1 MGLFDFFRR
10 NETFEFNGEELT
22 INDDKWTY
30 EYVFD
35 TSNPDARKVV
45 DLLKSC
51 RTKIES
57 LRALKFAYVNDLYN
71 IDVDR
76 LESAVNDIEKTC
88 LLLGKYKPVFSNV
101 FSENIKMLE
110 DTDEILDVIKQSLI
124 KEEEDVTNKIADDII
139 GTQSY
144 V

>member
-35 TSNPDARKVV
+35 TSNPSERKVV

>member
-10 NETFEFNGEELT
+10 NETFEFNGEFLT

-35 TSNPDARKVV
+35 TSNPDERKVV

-71 IDVDR
+71 IGVDH

>member
-10 NETFEFNGEELT
+10 NETFEFNGEFLT

-35 TSNPDARKVV
+35 TSNPDERKVV

>member
-1 MGLFDFFRR
+1 MGLFNFFRR

-22 INDDKWTY
+22 INDDKWIY

-35 TSNPDARKVV
+35 TSNPDERKVV

-76 LESAVNDIEKTC
+76 LASAVDDIEKTC

-110 DTDEILDVIKQSLI
+110 DTDKILDVIKQSLI

>member
-35 TSNPDARKVV
+35 TSNPVERKVV

-88 LLLGKYKPVFSNV
+88 LLLGKYKPVFCNA

>member
-1 MGLFDFFRR
+1 MGLFNFFRR

-22 INDDKWTY
+22 INDDKWAY

-35 TSNPDARKVV
+35 SSNSDERKIV

-51 RTKIES
+51 RNKIES

-76 LESAVNDIEKTC
+76 LASAVDDIEKTC

-101 FSENIKMLE
+101 FTENIKMLE
-110 DTDEILDVIKQSLI
+110 DTDEILDAIKQSLI

>member
-35 TSNPDARKVV
+35 TSNPGERKVV

-76 LESAVNDIEKTC
+76 LESAVNDIEKTG

-101 FSENIKMLE
+101 FRENIKMLE

>member
-35 TSNPDARKVV
+35 TSNPDERKVV

-88 LLLGKYKPVFSNV
+88 LLLGKYKPVFSNA

>member
-35 TSNPDARKVV
+35 TSNPGERKVV

-88 LLLGKYKPVFSNV
+88 LLLSKYKPVFSNA

>member
-35 TSNPDARKVV
+35 TSNPDERKVV

-88 LLLGKYKPVFSNV
+88 LLLGKYKSVFSNV

-124 KEEEDVTNKIADDII
+124 KEEEDVTNKIAGDII

>member
-1 MGLFDFFRR
+1 MGLFNFFRR

-22 INDDKWTY
+22 INGDKWTY

-35 TSNPDARKVV
+35 TSNPDERKVV

-76 LESAVNDIEKTC
+76 LESAVNDIEKHVFYLVNTSLYSVMFSVKTLKC
-88 LLLGKYKPVFSNV
+88 LK
-101 FSENIKMLE
+101 
-110 DTDEILDVIKQSLI
+110 ILTKF
-124 KEEEDVTNKIADDII
+124 
-139 GTQSY
+139 
-144 V
+144 

>member
-35 TSNPDARKVV
+35 LSNTDERKIVE
-45 DLLKSC
+45 LLKSC
-51 RTKIES
+51 RTKIKN

-76 LESAVNDIEKTC
+76 LEKTTDDIEKTC
-88 LLLGKYKPVFSNV
+88 LLLGKYKPVFNNV
-101 FSENIKMLE
+101 FTENIKMLE
-110 DTDEILDVIKQSLI
+110 DIDEILDVIKQSLI
-124 KEEEDVTNKIADDII
+124 KEEEDVTNRIADDII
-139 GTQSY
+139 GTQNY

>member
-35 TSNPDARKVV
+35 TSNPDERKVV

-76 LESAVNDIEKTC
+76 LESAVNDIEKTS

>member
-35 TSNPDARKVV
+35 TSNPDERKVV

-76 LESAVNDIEKTC
+76 LTSAVDDIEKTC

>member
-35 TSNPDARKVV
+35 TSNPDERKVV

-71 IDVDR
+71 IDVDH

-88 LLLGKYKPVFSNV
+88 LLLGKYKPVSSNV

>member
-1 MGLFDFFRR
+1 MGLFNFFRR

-35 TSNPDARKVV
+35 TSNPDEREVV

-101 FSENIKMLE
+101 FSKNIKMLE

>member
-1 MGLFDFFRR
+1 MGLFNFFRR

-35 TSNPDARKVV
+35 TSNPDERKIV

-51 RTKIES
+51 RNKLEG
-57 LRALKFAYVNDLYN
+57 LRALKFAYVNDLYI

-76 LESAVNDIEKTC
+76 LEKTVNDIEKTC

-139 GTQSY
+139 GTQNY

>member
-1 MGLFDFFRR
+1 MGLFNFFRR

-35 TSNPDARKVV
+35 TSNPDERKVV

-76 LESAVNDIEKTC
+76 LASAVDDIEKTC

-110 DTDEILDVIKQSLI
+110 DTDKILDVIKQSLI

>member
-35 TSNPDARKVV
+35 TSNPDERKVV

-57 LRALKFAYVNDLYN
+57 LRALKFAYANDLYN

>member
-35 TSNPDARKVV
+35 TSNPDERKVV

-71 IDVDR
+71 IDVGR

>member
-1 MGLFDFFRR
+1 MGLVDFFRR
-10 NETFEFNGEELT
+10 NETFEFNGEFLT

-35 TSNPDARKVV
+35 TSNPDERKVV

-71 IDVDR
+71 IDVDH

>member
-35 TSNPDARKVV
+35 TSNPDERKVV

-88 LLLGKYKPVFSNV
+88 LLLGKYKPVFSNA

-124 KEEEDVTNKIADDII
+124 REEEDVTNKIADDII

>member
-35 TSNPDARKVV
+35 TSNPDERKVV

-101 FSENIKMLE
+101 FAENIKMLE

>member
-35 TSNPDARKVV
+35 VSNPDERKIV

-51 RTKIES
+51 RTKLES
-57 LRALKFAYVNDLYN
+57 LRALKFAYVNDLYI

-76 LESAVNDIEKTC
+76 LENAVNDIEKTC

>member
-35 TSNPDARKVV
+35 TSNTDERKVV

-76 LESAVNDIEKTC
+76 LASAIDDIEKTC

>member
-35 TSNPDARKVV
+35 TSNPDERKIV

-51 RTKIES
+51 RTKLEG
-57 LRALKFAYVNDLYN
+57 LRALKFAYVNDLYI
-71 IDVDR
+71 IDVDC
-76 LESAVNDIEKTC
+76 LENAVNDIEKTC

>member
-10 NETFEFNGEELT
+10 NETFEFNSEELT

-35 TSNPDARKVV
+35 TSNPDERKVV

>member
-10 NETFEFNGEELT
+10 NETFEFNGEELA

-35 TSNPDARKVV
+35 TSNPDERKVV

>member
-30 EYVFD
+30 KYVFD
-35 TSNPDARKVV
+35 TSNPDERKIV

-51 RTKIES
+51 RNKIES

-76 LESAVNDIEKTC
+76 LASAVDDIEKTC

-101 FSENIKMLE
+101 FTENIKMLE

>member
-35 TSNPDARKVV
+35 TSNPDERKVV

-88 LLLGKYKPVFSNV
+88 LSLGKYKPVFSNV

>member
-30 EYVFD
+30 EHVFD
-35 TSNPDARKVV
+35 TSNPDERKVV

-88 LLLGKYKPVFSNV
+88 LFLGKYKPVFSNV

-124 KEEEDVTNKIADDII
+124 KEEEGVTNKIADDII

>member
-35 TSNPDARKVV
+35 TSNPVERKVV

-101 FSENIKMLE
+101 FSENITMLE

>member
-1 MGLFDFFRR
+1 MGSSHIFRR
-10 NETFEFNGEELT
+10 MKALEFKGGERT

-35 TSNPDARKVV
+35 TSNPDERKVV

>member
-35 TSNPDARKVV
+35 TSNPDERKVV

-51 RTKIES
+51 RTKIER

-76 LESAVNDIEKTC
+76 LESAVNDIKKTC
-88 LLLGKYKPVFSNV
+88 LLLGKYKPVFRNV

>member
-1 MGLFDFFRR
+1 MGLFNFFRR

-35 TSNPDARKVV
+35 TSNPDERKVV

-76 LESAVNDIEKTC
+76 LTSAVDDIEKTC

>member
-22 INDDKWTY
+22 INDDKRTY

-35 TSNPDARKVV
+35 TSNPDERKVV

>member
-1 MGLFDFFRR
+1 MGLFNFFRR

-35 TSNPDARKVV
+35 ASNPDERKIV

-51 RTKIES
+51 RTKLEG
-57 LRALKFAYVNDLYN
+57 LRALKFAYVNDLYI

-76 LESAVNDIEKTC
+76 LEGAVDDIEKTC

>member
-10 NETFEFNGEELT
+10 NETFEFNGEKLT

-35 TSNPDARKVV
+35 TSNPVERKVV